1 MQHII
6 AAVIMVIVAA
16 LLFNSYVS
24 VNSMNGT
31 ETYLVNA
38 YGTDGTFEDSKLFN
52 DIFKT
57 AVSDVTRLVVIKG
70 QLEENGA
77 FRPNKHIDVTQYANR
92 KGSGNDC
99 KITAVY
105 ELDDLIKW
113 GKYGVE
119 YNNRSMGLSDFVNY
133 FEPVLE
139 PQYFALNKD
148 GQLYFKGFSQEAE
161 ENRASD
167 SFSVT
172 ESDLSDADVVDEES
186 VDASNT
192 DATGILK
199 VQTVEQVWN
208 DYSEE
213 QLEDMVFS
221 YIIAQ
226 IPQGINLSREDDGT
240 LTVNFSVLNIRYA
253 TVTGERQLFS
263 YADNWVDYMK
273 LQNNLVDAITS
284 LSNNYQQYQNCNNL
298 YQENHTNLKYAIR
311 MMTADGLE
319 TYTNVSEL
327 YDASE
332 SEITEYFYEY
342 RRYFIYYPDSLE
354 FYGTSGLTEDDIYAY
369 LREYEYAY
377 PETTHIWIGVDTSYP
392 IKGDAFYDANKVYQR
407 VVPHVNLFIVSFTCL
422 LFAWLMIGIY
432 LTMTAGVEYDEE
444 GNKLQVLNGWDR
456 IWTEVQLLLFAG
468 SLFMCFL
475 GYGRLAEIAREV
487 QGTDQDL
494 LVALSMTSVY
504 RYGMYALYGALF
516 SLFLA
521 VFWFSFVRR
530 IRGKNLWKDSF
541 LHYLVSHIQNGI
553 GFVTTHGNSAVS
565 TLIPYNFFLL
575 VNLSGLFLI
584 YMQSDKETIV
594 VIALIALVV
603 FDGIVGV
610 ILFKGNAERM
620 DIVEGI
626 KKIRDGEVEY
636 KLDVDSLHGTNRD
649 MADAVNNIGEG
660 IRKAVRTSMKDEQM
674 KTDLITNVSHDLK
687 TPLTSII
694 SYVDLLKRLKIE
706 EEPAKS
712 YIDIL
717 EVKSQRLKQLTDD
730 LVEVSKI
737 SSGNIEL
744 HLEELNLT
752 ELLNQSIGEF
762 SEKFEDKKLQVVFE
776 ESHTL
781 AHIYADSRR
790 MWRIIENLFNNICK
804 YAMEGT
810 RVYIN
815 LEITE
820 GKIKVSIKNISA
832 RQMNLRGDDLTER
845 FIRGDAS
852 RTTEGSGLGLSIA
865 KSLTEVQGGDFAIL
879 LDGDLFTVELI
890 FPEYQMREMDEAER
904 TEETEEQSS

>member
-1 MQHII
+1 MRKNTWKRTGLGCAQHMI

-24 VNSMNGT
+24 VKSMNGT
-31 ETYLVNA
+31 ETHLVNA

-57 AVSDVTRLVVIKG
+57 AVSDITRLVVIKG
-70 QLEENGA
+70 QLEDDGV

-99 KITAVY
+99 KVTAVY

-133 FEPVLE
+133 FGPVTS
-139 PQYFALNKD
+139 PNYFALNQD
-148 GQLYFKGFSQEAE
+148 GQLYFKGFSQDAPDLLTVE
-161 ENRASD
+161 ENNGTGETQEEKIEE
-167 SFSVT
+167 T
-172 ESDLSDADVVDEES
+172 E
-186 VDASNT
+186 N
-192 DATGILK
+192 K
-199 VQTVEQVWN
+199 TVEQVWG
-208 DYSEE
+208 DYTEE

-221 YIIAQ
+221 YIITQ
-226 IPQGINLSREDDGT
+226 IPQGINMSREDDGT
-240 LTVNFSVLNIRYA
+240 LTVNLSVLNTRYA

-284 LSNNYQQYQNCNNL
+284 LSNNYQQYQSCNSL

-311 MMTADGLE
+311 MMTANGLE

-354 FYGTSGLTEDDIYAY
+354 FYGTSGLTEDDIYGY

-392 IKGDAFYDANKVYQR
+392 IKGDAFYNANKVYQR
-407 VVPHVNLFIVSFTCL
+407 VVPHVNLFIVFFTCL
-422 LFAWLMIGIY
+422 VLGWLLIGVY
-432 LTMTAGVEYDEE
+432 LTMTAGVTYDEE
-444 GNKLQVLNGWDR
+444 GNRVYTLNGWDR
-456 IWTEVQLLLFAG
+456 IWTEVQLLLFGAF
-468 SLFMCFL
+468 LFVCFW

-487 QGTDQDL
+487 QGADPDL

-504 RYGMYALYGALF
+504 RYGMYALYGALV
-516 SLFLA
+516 SLFFA

-530 IRGKNLWKDSF
+530 IRGRNLWRDSF
-541 LHYLVSHIQNGI
+541 LHYLFSHIQNGI
-553 GFVTTHGNSAVS
+553 GFIATHGNSAIS

-575 VNLSGLFLI
+575 VHLSVFFVI
-584 YMQSDKETIV
+584 YMLSEKTSVVLLTLIV
-594 VIALIALVV
+594 LVV

-636 KLDVDSLHGTNRD
+636 KLDADSLHGTNRE

-762 SEKFEDKKLQVVFE
+762 SEKFDDKKLQIVFE
-776 ESHTL
+776 ESHTP

-810 RVYIN
+810 RVYIDLDIAN
-815 LEITE
+815 QQ
-820 GKIKVSIKNISA
+820 IKVGLKNISA

-865 KSLTEVQGGDFAIL
+865 KSLTEAQGGEFVIL

-890 FPEYQMREMDEAER
+890 FPEYQKNVEKEPVPL
-904 TEETEEQSS
+904 